1 MVISL
6 LLILSYK
13 ILKETLCVV
22 QEEAK
27 KLFHG
32 DAKFN
37 ILTQKETK
45 IVFNAVVK
53 NYTRKFIFNA

>member
-1 MVISL
+1 M
-6 LLILSYK
+6 
-13 ILKETLCVV
+13 

-53 NYTRKFIFNA
+53 NYTRKFIFNAEMKSY